1 LALPDA
7 QAVSSPQ
14 PAAVAGGLG
23 VGARIVRLLN
33 RYSFALA
40 LVLVVI
46 LLVGNLLSETGG
58 FGLTSQLADMAPYV
72 LAGIASTPA
81 ILSGGGG
88 FDLTIS
94 PVMYLIGGI
103 FVVWLVPA
111 GLGGAVAIPLLLLAG
126 AVVGAFNALLIM
138 LLRVP
143 PVVVTLSMYF
153 VLLGVDLLVVP
164 APVSLS
170 SSSWVNH
177 LSGSVGP
184 IPGAVFTIGAPLLIW
199 FLLGLTPYRRTLL
212 AVGSNGAAAF
222 SAGVNV
228 PLVRIVAFSLGG
240 MFAAIGGLALLSL
253 EGSVNAAYA
262 PDYALLGFT
271 AVALG
276 GTSLWGGRGGVFGSL
291 LGGAAIY
298 LLASWLQILQV
309 NASWDQVVYGSLLIL
324 AVVTM
329 GIAQRGT
336 ASS

>member
-1 LALPDA
+1 MALPDA
-7 QAVSSPQ
+7 GPVAAPA
-14 PAAVAGGLG
+14 PAAVLG
-23 VGARIVRLLN
+23 APSAGARVLRLLN

-40 LVLVVI
+40 LVLVVV
-46 LLVGNLLSETGG
+46 LLIGNLLSETGG
-58 FGLTSQLADMAPYV
+58 FGLTNQLADMAPYV
-72 LAGIASTPA
+72 LAGMASTPA
-81 ILSGGGG
+81 IISGGGG

-94 PVMYLIGGI
+94 PVMYLVGGI

-126 AVVGAFNALLIM
+126 ALIGAFNAVLIM

-170 SSSWVNH
+170 GGWVSH

-212 AVGSNGAAAF
+212 TVGSNGPAAF

-228 PLVRIVAFSLGG
+228 PLVRVMAFALGG

-253 EGSVNAAYA
+253 EGSVNASYA

-309 NASWDQVVYGSLLIL
+309 NASWDQVVYGALLIL

-329 GIAQRGT
+329 GFVQRG
-336 ASS
+336 AAPS